1 MFNALLPIL
10 IKILI
15 TSTKSVNNT
24 TKKIAELIP
33 PMTYFSEVKKKHHR
47 AIIYIL
53 YSDKI
58 NVLVQN
64 VINFGNYVFIIIR
77 HICARSVCTRL
88 FECPIPATVLSTF
101 M

>member
-33 PMTYFSEVKKKHHR
+33 PMTYFSEENENT
-47 AIIYIL
+47 L
-53 YSDKI
+53 
-58 NVLVQN
+58 Q
-64 VINFGNYVFIIIR
+64 
-77 HICARSVCTRL
+77 
-88 FECPIPATVLSTF
+88 TF
-101 M
+101 Y